1 MEIIILKSHFPC
13 GTSSACK
20 IMTFQANFRGLF
32 SELLC
37 HIQPPIFVELQ
48 IASQSSLGYPSRSK
62 FQSELSQRYVL
73 DVERLKIA
81 GKRSQMD
88 TEG

>member
-37 HIQPPIFVELQ
+37 HIQPPDLCRITDCFPVLSR
-48 IASQSSLGYPSRSK
+48 IPQSKEISIRTESKVCFRCRKTENSWKEISNGY
-62 FQSELSQRYVL
+62 
-73 DVERLKIA
+73 
-81 GKRSQMD
+81 
-88 TEG
+88 